1 MSNILEI
8 CGLAK
13 NYGSVIAL
21 RNANF
26 SVMPGEIHALMGANG
41 AGKSTLVKILTGV
54 IQGDAGTV
62 TVDNKEVTFAS
73 PDNARK
79 NGVAPV
85 FQDPALIPDLS
96 IRRNLKLTKTDIVK
110 FEENLK
116 RFEMDIN
123 LEEHV
128 SRIELP
134 ILRMIDLARALA
146 HEPRLLILDEITAAL
161 PANLADK
168 VIRTM
173 NEEKEKGN
181 SVIFISHRLSEISE
195 ICDRVTVLRDGVDV
209 DSFNTSEGDEDR
221 IVAAMLGSNISTT
234 GLSGKISKFQEK
246 PLLQVSGI
254 NDGHKLKDVS
264 FSIRKGEVLGV
275 VALEGQ
281 GQDSLFDILA
291 GERECK
297 IGEITFMD
305 SNVKFSHPSDAIKRG
320 ISYVPGDRK
329 TALLPQ
335 RSIRENLAL
344 TKFRKVRSW
353 NWINQRTENSLVDK
367 AISNLDI
374 DTRASSQVKRLS
386 GGNQQKVTI
395 GRWITTGFELLL
407 CFDPTRGIDVGTKNQ
422 IYRLISSLA
431 ADGKSILLFTSELRE
446 IELVCDRAIILYN
459 GQINAEFDAID
470 CSEEN
475 LLNAAHGRSL

>member
-1 MSNILEI
+1 MSKILEI
-8 CGLAK
+8 SNLAK
-13 NYGSVIAL
+13 SYGSVVAL
-21 RNANF
+21 RDANF
-26 SVMPGEIHALMGANG
+26 TVVSGEIHALMGANG

-54 IQGDAGTV
+54 IQSDSGSIRVNDQNV
-62 TVDNKEVTFAS
+62 KFSS

-96 IRRNLKLTKTDIVK
+96 IRRNLKLTNTDTAK
-110 FEENLK
+110 FSEILRNLAI
-116 RFEMDIN
+116 DID

-161 PANLADK
+161 PANLADT
-168 VIRTM
+168 VIRVM
-173 NEEKEKGN
+173 NQEKKKGN
-181 SVIFISHRLSEISE
+181 SVIFISHRLSEIGE

-209 DSFNTSEGDEDR
+209 DSFDTSASDEDR
-221 IVAAMLGSNISTT
+221 IVAAMLGSQISITKST
-234 GLSGKISKFQEK
+234 NRSSKSHDEF
-246 PLLQVSGI
+246 LLQVSGI
-254 NDGHKLKDVS
+254 NDGDKLKDIGFNIS
-264 FSIRKGEVLGV
+264 KGEVLGV

-281 GQDSLFDILA
+281 GQDSLFEILA
-291 GERECK
+291 GERECRF
-297 IGEITFMD
+297 GEISFNN
-305 SNVKFSHPSDAIKRG
+305 SKLKFSHPNDAIKFG

-335 RSIRENLAL
+335 RSIHENLAL
-344 TKFRKVRSW
+344 TQFRKLR
-353 NWINQRTENSLVDK
+353 NWSLINQSNENALVGK

-374 DTRASSQVKRLS
+374 DTRARSQVKRLS

-422 IYRLISSLA
+422 IYQLLSGLA
-431 ADGKSILLFTSELRE
+431 SEGKSILLFTSELRE
-446 IELVCDRAIILYN
+446 IELVCDRVIVLYN
-459 GQINAEFDAID
+459 GEVYAEFDASD
-470 CSEEN
+470 CSEEK
-475 LLNAAHGRSL
+475 LLNAAHGRSS